1 MKNRISTN
9 KNNLNVTTQCNRDCE
24 CSTNFIEPVCG
35 INGLT
40 YFSPC
45 FAGCT
50 KYKVPIDTNIINT
63 FKLPAYNSQTDSP
76 LMIFLK

>member
-9 KNNLNVTTQCNRDCE
+9 KNDLNVTTQCNRDCE

-50 KYKVPIDTNIINT
+50 KYKANNVAIDQKNKVLSI
-63 FKLPAYNSQTDSP
+63 
-76 LMIFLK
+76 